1 MKLYEFQEFTNYCQ
15 INEIKKDSFRLACCV
30 LRHRHIRK
38 GDCLFYQG
46 DIPDKFYGIIK
57 GKISIRVKEQSKNK
71 EETKND
77 DNSMEEERIVLLP
90 GACFGEWALIYN
102 TIRTASAYALEDTD
116 LFYLDK
122 DDFIFTLN
130 KEIYKSDIN
139 KRHYVINKIPILKK
153 IKKYSTIL
161 FSMIPCVN
169 NIFIM

>member
-1 MKLYEFQEFTNYCQ
+1 
-15 INEIKKDSFRLACCV
+15 
-30 LRHRHIRK
+30 
-38 GDCLFYQG
+38 
-46 DIPDKFYGIIK
+46 
-57 GKISIRVKEQSKNK
+57 
-71 EETKND
+71 
-77 DNSMEEERIVLLP
+77 MEEERITLLP

-102 TIRTASAYALEDTD
+102 TIRTASAYAVEDTD

-169 NIFIM
+169 YIFII